1 MEFGAYFRLMSY
13 ATIAAA
19 ALALLVAGG
28 ISVWLAGSFALLMFV
43 AWKFERTRWQL
54 TERLALVVILL
65 SIPIVYLDWQVLTP
79 YVQSRY
85 LEAGRHG
92 GAEVSVLAHMILFL
106 SAVKL
111 LQRKR
116 DRDWFFLYLISFFTV
131 LLAAGLTASPL
142 FLGALIVYLL
152 CALSTVVAFEIQK
165 AKRKITAAQT
175 RLLVPPDSS
184 LFQKLPMR
192 LWRRR
197 YLETRRL
204 PLVSVGL
211 LVLIVVLAFPF
222 FLIAPRTATSALKR
236 GGTGVSGSIGFSD
249 TVTLGQ
255 IGELKK
261 NDQIFMHVRLDR
273 LSAMPRTGLHWRGI
287 ALDQFTGSAWK
298 KSRAAERVAQKD
310 SETGLFK
317 LGTTEDVRRL
327 TEQTFIIEPVDT
339 PILFGAPRVL
349 GVQGELPLLRVDSEG
364 GLQTRVH
371 EQERLAYK
379 VYSDTTEP
387 NDQALRGDQ
396 LQYLADSVRYLEL
409 PSNLNPQIGALARS
423 VIVKSGARTWY
434 DASRAIESYL
444 RDNYGYS
451 LEMKAGGPDP
461 LSDFLFNVKQGHC
474 EYFATAMAVMLRT
487 QGVATRVVNGFLP
500 GEYNGAAGA
509 FTVRQSD
516 AHSWVEVYFPQTNS
530 WVTFDPTPSAGRT
543 SHERKGLAG
552 ALSKYS
558 EALELMWFQYVVGY
572 DKQEQ
577 RSLVSSARR
586 QLADFQRES
595 ITKLDQ
601 VRASLPSLL
610 KPALIVL
617 ASLTGLFGL
626 AFFSRRVH
634 RFGWSGG
641 LRVWQSD
648 EIEATR
654 VEFYERLLKALEKQG
669 IKRELFQTPLEFASS
684 IGANEAH
691 AITNAYNRVRFG
703 AEELTKSEQTQIEEL
718 LARIE
723 NIGKS
728 N

>member
-1 MEFGAYFRLMSY
+1 MEFSTYFRLMSY
-13 ATIAAA
+13 ATVAAA

-28 ISVWLAGSFALLMFV
+28 VSIWLAGSFAVVMLV
-43 AWKFERTRWQL
+43 AWKLEQTRWQL

-65 SIPIVYLDWQVLTP
+65 SLPIFYVDWQVLTP
-79 YVQSRY
+79 YLQVAY
-85 LEAGRHG
+85 LETGRHS
-92 GAEVSVLAHMILFL
+92 GAEVAVLAHMILFL

-111 LQRKR
+111 MQRKR
-116 DRDWFFLYLISFFTV
+116 DRDWFFLYLISFFTM

-142 FLGALIVYLL
+142 FMGALILYLL

-165 AKRKITAAQT
+165 AKRKITAT
-175 RLLVPPDSS
+175 HSRLLVPPDSS
-184 LFQKLPMR
+184 LFQRLPMR

-236 GGTGVSGSIGFSD
+236 GGNGFSGSIGFSD

-261 NDQIFMHVRLDR
+261 NDEIFMHVRIDR

-339 PILFGAPRVL
+339 PVLFGAPRVL
-349 GVQGELPLLRVDSEG
+349 GVQGELPLLRVDSES
-364 GLQTRVH
+364 GLQTRSH
-371 EQERLAYK
+371 DQERLAYK

-387 NDQALRGDQ
+387 SDEALRSDR

-409 PSNLNPQIGALARS
+409 PSNLNPQIATLARS
-423 VIVKSGARTWY
+423 VIVRSGARTWY

-451 LEMKAGGPDP
+451 LEMKAHGPDP

-500 GEYNGAAGA
+500 GEYNEAAGA

-543 SHERKGLAG
+543 SRERKGLAG

-558 EALELMWFQYVVGY
+558 EALELLWFQYVVGY

-577 RSLVSSARR
+577 RSLVSSVRR
-586 QLADFQRES
+586 QLGDLEHGS

-601 VRASLPSLL
+601 ARAALPSLL
-610 KPALIVL
+610 KPGLVVL
-617 ASLTGLFGL
+617 GSLTAVFGL
-626 AFFSRRVH
+626 ALLSRRVR
-634 RFGWSGG
+634 RFGWSRG
-641 LRVWQSD
+641 LRVWQSA

-654 VEFYERLLKALEKQG
+654 VDFYERLLKALEKQG
-669 IKRELFQTPLEFASS
+669 IKRELYQTPLEFASS
-684 IGANEAH
+684 IEPSEVR
-691 AITNAYNRVRFG
+691 AITDAYNRVRFG
-703 AEELTKSEQTQIEEL
+703 EEKLSEAQRARIESL

-723 NIGKS
+723 GNRRS